1 MTPVA
6 TPERTCVGCRR
17 RRDQADLLR
26 LVLRQGIV
34 VPAAPG
40 GSGRGAYVCRDARCL
55 AAAEKKRA
63 FARSFRGPA
72 TLSPAVREAVTS
84 TTDFR
89 KAVR

>member
-1 MTPVA
+1 VA

-17 RRDQADLLR
+17 RREQADLVR
-26 LVLRQGIV
+26 LVLSQGVV
-34 VPAAPG
+34 VPAGPGAP
-40 GSGRGAYVCRDARCL
+40 GRGAYLCRDEGCL

-72 TLSPAVREAVTS
+72 TLSPAVRDAVTS